1 MTRRGRW
8 ADAAGMLAAV
18 SFAGLLPAV
27 SAQETHAGHARSPHD
42 NRPPTST
49 ASIRVVDNPDRKE
62 LAVILGPIDLPAR
75 SSHHMAQLPVQE
87 GIIPF
92 DLTIRGYRTHLIDG
106 EGEPVPR
113 VVLHHMNLLDPG
125 RRELFL
131 PIMLRVLAA
140 SHETRP
146 VSLPGWLFGIPM
158 KGGSRFLALTMLQNP
173 TEVDYEDVTVHL
185 TLEYERLA
193 PLPVYSVAPFHLD
206 AMYPEVS
213 RTKAWDLPP
222 GHSVKTWDASPAIRG
237 LIIGLGGHLHAHAS
251 RLRFENLSTGEALYD
266 IRPTLDEQGHV
277 VDIPALTHRG
287 RGIGVLVV
295 PEHRY
300 RITVEYRN
308 PFNSVIE
315 DGGMGSVAG
324 AFIPL
329 EDWPA
334 ANPRAALFAADYDWV
349 LRSQVE
355 HGAVHEG
362 HEGSDVRD
370 GSGDRG
376 GADGRQEPSG
386 SPSPFSSRGCTPRG
400 RR

>member
-1 MTRRGRW
+1 MKRQGGR
-8 ADAAGMLAAV
+8 AGAAGLLVAV
-18 SFAGLLPAV
+18 SFAGVVPVV
-27 SAQETHAGHARSPHD
+27 SAQEAHAGHAGSPEGG
-42 NRPPTST
+42 RPTTST
-49 ASIRVVDNPDRKE
+49 ASIRVVDDPERKE
-62 LAVILGPIDLPAR
+62 LAVILGPIDLPAH

-87 GIIPF
+87 GTVPF
-92 DLTIRGYRTHLIDG
+92 DLTIRGYRTHIIDG
-106 EGEPVPR
+106 HGAPVPR

-146 VSLPGWLFGIPM
+146 VSFPGWLFGIPM
-158 KGGSRFLALTMLQNP
+158 KGGSRFLALTMLHNP
-173 TEVDYEDVTVHL
+173 TEADYEGVTVHL

-193 PLPVYSVAPFHLD
+193 RLPVYPVAPFHLD

-213 RTKAWDLPP
+213 ATKAWDLPP

-251 RLRFENLSTGEALYD
+251 RLRFENLSTGDVLYD
-266 IRPTLDEQGHV
+266 IRPRLDADGHV
-277 VDIPALTHRG
+277 VDIPALLHRG
-287 RGIGVLVV
+287 RGVGALVV

-308 PFNSVIE
+308 PFDTVIE
-315 DGGMGSVAG
+315 DGGMGSIAG
-324 AFIPL
+324 ALIPL

-334 ANPRAALFAADYDWV
+334 ANPREALFAADYDWV
-349 LRSQVE
+349 VRSQVE

-362 HEGSDVRD
+362 HGKP
-370 GSGDRG
+370 
-376 GADGRQEPSG
+376 AGR
-386 SPSPFSSRGCTPRG
+386 
-400 RR
+400 

>member
-1 MTRRGRW
+1 MTRRGRR
-8 ADAAGMLAAV
+8 AGAAGMLAAV
-18 SFAGLLPAV
+18 SLASIVPALR
-27 SAQETHAGHARSPHD
+27 AQEIHAGHAASPEGD
-42 NRPPTST
+42 RPTTST
-49 ASIRVVDNPDRKE
+49 ASIRVVDDPERKE

-75 SSHHMAQLPVQE
+75 ASHHMAQLPVQE
-87 GIIPF
+87 GVIPF
-92 DLTIRGYRTHLIDG
+92 DLTIRGYRTHIIDG
-106 EGEPVPR
+106 DGEPVPR

-158 KGGSRFLALTMLQNP
+158 KGGSRFLALTMLHNP
-173 TEVDYEDVTVHL
+173 TEADYEGVTVHL

-193 PLPVYSVAPFHLD
+193 PLPVYPVAPFHLD

-213 RTKAWDLPP
+213 ARKAWDLPP
-222 GHSVKTWDASPAIRG
+222 GRSVKTWDASPAIRG

-251 RLRFENLSTGEALYD
+251 RLRFENLSTGEVLYD
-266 IRPTLDEQGHV
+266 IRPRLDEDGEV

-287 RGIGVLVV
+287 RGVGALVV

-308 PFNSVIE
+308 PFDSVIE
-315 DGGMGSVAG
+315 EGGMGSIAG

-334 ANPRAALFAADYDWV
+334 ANPRQALFAADYEWV
-349 LRSQVE
+349 LRSQIE
-355 HGAVHEG
+355 HGVVPEG
-362 HEGSDVRD
+362 
-370 GSGDRG
+370 G
-376 GADGRQEPSG
+376 GKPAGR
-386 SPSPFSSRGCTPRG
+386 
-400 RR
+400 

>member
-1 MTRRGRW
+1 MKHRGRR
-8 ADAAGMLAAV
+8 AGAAGILAAISIAGV
-18 SFAGLLPAV
+18 SLTGVVPAA
-27 SAQETHAGHARSPHD
+27 SAQATHAGHGGAPD
-42 NRPPTST
+42 GGRPTTST
-49 ASIRVVDNPDRKE
+49 ASIRVVDHPERKE
-62 LAVILGPIDLPAR
+62 LAIILGPIDLPAR

-87 GIIPF
+87 GVVPF
-92 DLTIRGYRTHLIDG
+92 DLTIRGYRTHIIDG
-106 EGEPVPR
+106 RGEPVPR

-146 VSLPGWLFGIPM
+146 VSFPGWLFGIPM
-158 KGGSRFLALTMLQNP
+158 KGGSRFLALTMLHNP
-173 TEVDYEDVTVHL
+173 TDVDYEGVTVHL
-185 TLEYERLA
+185 TLEYERFASL
-193 PLPVYSVAPFHLD
+193 PLYPVAPFHLD

-213 RTKAWDLPP
+213 ATKAWDLPP

-251 RLRFENLSTGEALYD
+251 RLRFENLTTGEVLYD
-266 IRPTLDEQGHV
+266 IRPKLDEEGRV
-277 VDIPALTHRG
+277 AGIPALMHRG
-287 RGIGVLVV
+287 RGVGALVV

-308 PFNSVIE
+308 PFDTVIE
-315 DGGMGSVAG
+315 DGGMGSIAG

-334 ANPRAALFAADYDWV
+334 ANPREALFAADYDWV
-349 LRSQVE
+349 LRGQVE
-355 HGAVHEG
+355 HGAV
-362 HEGSDVRD
+362 S
-370 GSGDRG
+370 SPG
-376 GADGRQEPSG
+376 G
-386 SPSPFSSRGCTPRG
+386 TPRD

>member
-1 MTRRGRW
+1 MGRRW
-8 ADAAGMLAAV
+8 ALAAR
-18 SFAGLLPAV
+18 SGLVVALPLGGLALAA
-27 SAQETHAGHARSPHD
+27 SAPRAHAEQETHARHALPAD
-42 NRPPTST
+42 DGPPPTST
-49 ASIRVVDNPDRKE
+49 ASIRIVDDPQRKE

-87 GIIPF
+87 GFIPF
-92 DLTIRGYRTHLIDG
+92 DLTIRGYRTHILDD
-106 EGEPVPR
+106 EGRPVPR

-140 SHETRP
+140 SHETP
-146 VSLPGWLFGIPM
+146 PLSLPGWLFGIPM
-158 KGGSRFLALTMLQNP
+158 KGGTRFLALTMLHNP
-173 TEVDYEDVTVHL
+173 TDVAYEGVTVHL
-185 TLEYERLA
+185 TLQYERRTL
-193 PLPVYSVAPFHLD
+193 LPVYAVAPFHLD

-213 RTKAWDLPP
+213 TAKAWDLPP
-222 GHSVKTWDASPAIRG
+222 GRSLKSWEASPAIPG

-251 RLRFENLSTGEALYD
+251 RLRFENLSTGEVLYD
-266 IRPTLDEQGHV
+266 VRPRLDDAGRV
-277 VDIPALTHRG
+277 LDIPALVYRG
-287 RGIGVLVV
+287 RGVGLPVV

-308 PFNSVIE
+308 PFDSVIE

-329 EDWPA
+329 EALPA
-334 ANPRAALFAADYDWV
+334 ANPRASLFAADYDWV
-349 LRSQVE
+349 LRSQIE

-362 HEGSDVRD
+362 RERSDDHD
-370 GSGDRG
+370 GSGDRL
-376 GADGRQEPSG
+376 S
-386 SPSPFSSRGCTPRG
+386 SPGCTPRG

>member
-1 MTRRGRW
+1 MTRRGRR
-8 ADAAGMLAAV
+8 AAAAGMLAAA
-18 SFAGLLPAV
+18 SLAGAVPAV
-27 SAQETHAGHARSPHD
+27 FAQDMHAGHAASPED
-42 NRPPTST
+42 VRPTTST
-49 ASIRVVDNPDRKE
+49 ASIRVEDDPERKE

-87 GIIPF
+87 GVIPF
-92 DLTIRGYRTHLIDG
+92 DLTIRGYRTHIIDG
-106 EGEPVPR
+106 DGQPVPR

-146 VSLPGWLFGIPM
+146 VSFPGWLFGIPM
-158 KGGSRFLALTMLQNP
+158 EGGSRFLALTMLHNP
-173 TEVDYEDVTVHL
+173 TEADYEGVTVHL

-193 PLPVYSVAPFHLD
+193 RLPVYPVAPFHLD

-213 RTKAWDLPP
+213 ATKAWDLPP
-222 GHSVKTWDASPAIRG
+222 GRSVKTWDASPAIRG

-251 RLRFENLSTGEALYD
+251 RLRFENLSTGEVLYD
-266 IRPTLDEQGHV
+266 IRPRLDEDGHV
-277 VDIPALTHRG
+277 VEIPALTHRG
-287 RGIGVLVV
+287 RGVGVPVV
-295 PEHRY
+295 PQHRY

-308 PFNSVIE
+308 PFDSAIE
-315 DGGMGSVAG
+315 DGGMGSIAG

-334 ANPRAALFAADYDWV
+334 ADPREALFAADYAWV
-349 LRSQVE
+349 LRSQIE
-355 HGAVHEG
+355 HGAV
-362 HEGSDVRD
+362 S
-370 GSGDRG
+370 
-376 GADGRQEPSG
+376 
-386 SPSPFSSRGCTPRG
+386 SPGCTPCD

>member
-1 MTRRGRW
+1 MTRQGRR
-8 ADAAGMLAAV
+8 AAAAAMLAAV
-18 SFAGLLPAV
+18 SLTGVVPAV
-27 SAQETHAGHARSPHD
+27 CAQAAHAGHAGSSEGG
-42 NRPPTST
+42 RPTTST
-49 ASIRVVDNPDRKE
+49 ASIRVVDDPERKE

-87 GIIPF
+87 GVVPF
-92 DLTIRGYRTHLIDG
+92 DLTIRGYRTHIIDG
-106 EGEPVPR
+106 DGEPVPR
-113 VVLHHMNLLDPG
+113 AVLHHMNLLDPG

-158 KGGSRFLALTMLQNP
+158 KGGSRFLALTMLHNP
-173 TEVDYEDVTVHL
+173 TEADYEDVTVHL

-193 PLPVYSVAPFHLD
+193 PLPVYPLAPFHLD

-213 RTKAWDLPP
+213 ATKAWDLPP

-251 RLRFENLSTGEALYD
+251 RLRFENLSTDEVLYD
-266 IRPTLDEQGHV
+266 IRPRLDEDGHV

-287 RGIGVLVV
+287 RGVGALVV

-308 PFNSVIE
+308 PFDSVIE
-315 DGGMGSVAG
+315 DGGMGSIAG

-334 ANPRAALFAADYDWV
+334 ADPREAMFAADYEWV

-355 HGAVHEG
+355 HGVVHEG
-362 HEGSDVRD
+362 HGKP
-370 GSGDRG
+370 
-376 GADGRQEPSG
+376 AGR
-386 SPSPFSSRGCTPRG
+386 
-400 RR
+400 

>member
-1 MTRRGRW
+1 MRQCRR
-8 ADAAGMLAAV
+8 AIAPAMLAAISLTGIV
-18 SFAGLLPAV
+18 TTAG
-27 SAQETHAGHARSPHD
+27 AQQMHAGHAAPPEGG
-42 NRPPTST
+42 RPTTST
-49 ASIRVVDNPDRKE
+49 ASIRVVDDPERKE

-87 GIIPF
+87 GVIPF
-92 DLTIRGYRTHLIDG
+92 DLTIRGYRTHIIDG

-146 VSLPGWLFGIPM
+146 VSFPGWLFGIPM
-158 KGGSRFLALTMLQNP
+158 KGGSRFLALTMLHNP
-173 TEVDYEDVTVHL
+173 TEADYEGVTVHL
-185 TLEYERLA
+185 TLEYERLTR
-193 PLPVYSVAPFHLD
+193 LPVYPVAPFHLD

-213 RTKAWDLPP
+213 ATKAWDLPP

-251 RLRFENLSTGEALYD
+251 RLRFENLSTGEVLYD
-266 IRPTLDEQGHV
+266 IRPRLDEDGHIV
-277 VDIPALTHRG
+277 EVPTLTHRG
-287 RGIGVLVV
+287 RGVGALVV

-308 PFNSVIE
+308 PFDSMIE
-315 DGGMGSVAG
+315 DGGMGSIAG

-334 ANPRAALFAADYDWV
+334 ADPREALFAADYDWV

-355 HGAVHEG
+355 HGVVHEG
-362 HEGSDVRD
+362 
-370 GSGDRG
+370 RG
-376 GADGRQEPSG
+376 KPAGR
-386 SPSPFSSRGCTPRG
+386 
-400 RR
+400 

>member
-1 MTRRGRW
+1 MKRQGGR
-8 ADAAGMLAAV
+8 AGA
-18 SFAGLLPAV
+18 AGLLVVVSLAGVGPAV
-27 SAQETHAGHARSPHD
+27 SAQAAHADHAGSPEGD
-42 NRPPTST
+42 RPTTST
-49 ASIRVVDNPDRKE
+49 ASIRVIDHPEHKE
-62 LAVILGPIDLPAR
+62 LAVILGPINLPAR

-87 GIIPF
+87 GTVPF
-92 DLTIRGYRTHLIDG
+92 DLTIRGYRTHIIDG
-106 EGEPVPR
+106 DGEPVPR

-146 VSLPGWLFGIPM
+146 VSFPGWLFGIPM
-158 KGGSRFLALTMLQNP
+158 KGGSRFLALTMLHNP
-173 TEVDYEDVTVHL
+173 TDVAYEGVTVHL
-185 TLEYERLA
+185 TLEYERIA
-193 PLPVYSVAPFHLD
+193 PLPVYPVAPFHLD

-213 RTKAWDLPP
+213 ATKAWDLPP

-251 RLRFENLSTGEALYD
+251 RLRLENLSTGDVLYD
-266 IRPTLDEQGHV
+266 IRPRLDEEGHV

-287 RGIGVLVV
+287 RGVGALVV

-308 PFNSVIE
+308 PFDTVIA
-315 DGGMGSVAG
+315 DGGMGSIAG

-334 ANPRAALFAADYDWV
+334 ANPREALFAADYDWV
-349 LRSQVE
+349 VRSQIQ
-355 HGAVHEG
+355 HGAV
-362 HEGSDVRD
+362 S
-370 GSGDRG
+370 
-376 GADGRQEPSG
+376 
-386 SPSPFSSRGCTPRG
+386 SPDCTPCD

>member
-1 MTRRGRW
+1 MTPRSTL
-8 ADAAGMLAAV
+8 AGAAAV
-18 SFAGLLPAV
+18 SAAVSLAGLVP
-27 SAQETHAGHARSPHD
+27 SASGQAAHAGHTMTAEAG
-42 NRPPTST
+42 RPTTST
-49 ASIRVVDNPDRKE
+49 ASIRIVDDPERKE

-87 GIIPF
+87 GIVPF
-92 DLTIRGYRTHLIDG
+92 DLTIRGYRTHIVDG
-106 EGEPVPR
+106 RGEPVPR

-140 SHETRP
+140 SHETP
-146 VSLPGWLFGIPM
+146 PLSLPGWLFGIPM
-158 KGGSRFLALTMLQNP
+158 KGGSRFLALTMLHNP

-185 TLEYERLA
+185 TLEYESLA
-193 PLPVYSVAPFHLD
+193 HLPVYPVAPFHLD

-213 RTKAWDLPP
+213 TTKAWDLPP

-251 RLRFENLSTGEALYD
+251 RLRLENLSTGEVLYD
-266 IRPTLDEQGHV
+266 IQPRLDVGGRV
-277 VDIPALTHRG
+277 VDIPALVYRG
-287 RGIGVLVV
+287 RGIGLLVR

-308 PFNSVIE
+308 PFDSVIE

-329 EDWPA
+329 EALPA
-334 ANPRAALFAADYDWV
+334 ANPREALFAADYDWV
-349 LRSQVE
+349 LRGQIE

-362 HEGSDVRD
+362 
-370 GSGDRG
+370 
-376 GADGRQEPSG
+376 GR
-386 SPSPFSSRGCTPRG
+386 
-400 RR
+400 

>member
-1 MTRRGRW
+1 MARRGRR
-8 ADAAGMLAAV
+8 AGAAGMLAAA
-18 SFAGLLPAV
+18 SLAGLVPAV
-27 SAQETHAGHARSPHD
+27 CAQAMHAGHAASPGVD
-42 NRPPTST
+42 RPTTST
-49 ASIRVVDNPDRKE
+49 ASIRIVDDPERKE

-87 GIIPF
+87 GVIPF
-92 DLTIRGYRTHLIDG
+92 DLTIRGYRTHIIDG
-106 EGEPVPR
+106 DGEPVPR

-146 VSLPGWLFGIPM
+146 VSFPGWLFGIPM
-158 KGGSRFLALTMLQNP
+158 RGGSRFLALTMLHNP
-173 TEVDYEDVTVHL
+173 TGTDYEDVTVHL

-193 PLPVYSVAPFHLD
+193 SLLAPLPVYPVAPFHLD

-213 RTKAWDLPP
+213 ATKAWDLPP
-222 GHSVKTWDASPAIRG
+222 GHSIKTWEASPAIRG
-237 LIIGLGGHLHAHAS
+237 LIIGLGGHLHAHAA
-251 RLRFENLSTGEALYD
+251 RLRFENLSTREVLYD
-266 IRPTLDEQGHV
+266 IRPRLDGDGHV

-287 RGIGVLVV
+287 RGVGALIV

-308 PFNSVIE
+308 PFDSVIE
-315 DGGMGSVAG
+315 DGGMGSIAG

-334 ANPRAALFAADYDWV
+334 ADPREALFAADYEWV
-349 LRSQVE
+349 LRSQIE
-355 HGAVHEG
+355 HGAV
-362 HEGSDVRD
+362 S
-370 GSGDRG
+370 
-376 GADGRQEPSG
+376 
-386 SPSPFSSRGCTPRG
+386 SPDCTPCD

>member
-1 MTRRGRW
+1 MTRQGGRTG
-8 ADAAGMLAAV
+8 A
-18 SFAGLLPAV
+18 AGLLVAVSLACAAPAV
-27 SAQETHAGHARSPHD
+27 SGQEAHAGHVGAAEGG
-42 NRPPTST
+42 RPTTST
-49 ASIRVVDNPDRKE
+49 ASIRVVDHPERKE
-62 LAVILGPIDLPAR
+62 LAVILGPIDLPAH

-87 GIIPF
+87 GTVPF
-92 DLTIRGYRTHLIDG
+92 DLTIRGYRTHIIDG
-106 EGEPVPR
+106 DGEPVPR

-146 VSLPGWLFGIPM
+146 VSFPGWLFGIPM
-158 KGGSRFLALTMLQNP
+158 KGGSRFLALTMLHNP
-173 TEVDYEDVTVHL
+173 TEADYEGVTVHL
-185 TLEYERLA
+185 TLEYERIA
-193 PLPVYSVAPFHLD
+193 PLPVYPVAPFHLD

-213 RTKAWDLPP
+213 ATKAWDLPP

-251 RLRFENLSTGEALYD
+251 RLRFENLSTGDVLYD
-266 IRPTLDEQGHV
+266 IRPRLDEEGHV
-277 VDIPALTHRG
+277 VDIPALLHRG
-287 RGIGVLVV
+287 RGVGALVV

-308 PFNSVIE
+308 PFDAVIE
-315 DGGMGSVAG
+315 DGGMGSIAG

-334 ANPRAALFAADYDWV
+334 ANPREALFAADYDWV
-349 LRSQVE
+349 VRSQIR
-355 HGAVHEG
+355 HGAV
-362 HEGSDVRD
+362 S
-370 GSGDRG
+370 
-376 GADGRQEPSG
+376 
-386 SPSPFSSRGCTPRG
+386 SPGCTPCD

>member
-1 MTRRGRW
+1 MTRPRG
-8 ADAAGMLAAV
+8 APGASGLLAAIWLTSLV
-18 SFAGLLPAV
+18 PVA
-27 SAQETHAGHARSPHD
+27 SAQETHAGHAMSLGGGGAA
-42 NRPPTST
+42 TST
-49 ASIRVVDNPDRKE
+49 ASIRVVDHPERKE

-87 GIIPF
+87 GVIPF
-92 DLTIRGYRTHLIDG
+92 DLTIRGYRTHIIDG
-106 EGEPVPR
+106 DGEPVPR

-146 VSLPGWLFGIPM
+146 VSFPGWLFGIPM
-158 KGGSRFLALTMLQNP
+158 KGGSRFLALTMLHNP
-173 TEVDYEDVTVHL
+173 TEADYDGVTVHL

-193 PLPVYSVAPFHLD
+193 PLPVYPVAPFHLD

-213 RTKAWDLPP
+213 ARKAWDLPP
-222 GHSVKTWDASPAIRG
+222 GHSVRAWDASPAIRG
-237 LIIGLGGHLHAHAS
+237 LIIGIGGHLHAHAS
-251 RLRFENLSTGEALYD
+251 RLRFENLSTGEVLYD
-266 IRPTLDEQGHV
+266 IRPRLDEDGHV

-287 RGIGVLVV
+287 RGVGALVV

-308 PFNSVIE
+308 PFDEVIE
-315 DGGMGSVAG
+315 EGGMGSIAG

-334 ANPRAALFAADYDWV
+334 ADPRGALFAADYDWV

-355 HGAVHEG
+355 HGAVSSPG
-362 HEGSDVRD
+362 H
-370 GSGDRG
+370 
-376 GADGRQEPSG
+376 
-386 SPSPFSSRGCTPRG
+386 TPRG